1 MPITIAICY
10 DFDNTLIRGNMQE
23 NSFIPEV
30 GMQKD
35 AFWQASDDYGREH
48 DMDYV
53 LSYMK
58 QMTDAA
64 RQARVRFTRDSLRKH
79 GAGLDGLLFP
89 GVDNWHKA
97 LDAYAAQFE
106 SEVAIKHYIISSGL
120 DEMILGCRIARHF
133 DYVFASGFVYDDNQV
148 PIYPAR
154 VINYTTKTQYLF
166 RINKGVLNSWENERV
181 NQKIPTEERVQPFT
195 QMIYIGDGATDVPAM
210 KMINNQGGYSIA
222 VYPPFGASPAPAE
235 LKAKELARQLKEENR
250 AQFCAAADYRADQPL
265 YRIVTALVRR
275 IVDEVENKMNL
286 HMEIT
291 R

>member
-1 MPITIAICY
+1 MITIAICY
-10 DFDNTLIRGNMQE
+10 DFDNTLILGNMQE

-30 GMQKD
+30 GMKKE
-35 AFWQASDDYGREH
+35 AFWEASDEYGEKH

-58 QMTDAA
+58 QMIDAA
-64 RQARVRFTRDSLRKH
+64 REAQVPFTRDSLLAH
-79 GAGLDGLLFP
+79 GAELDQLLFP
-89 GVDNWHKA
+89 GVEGWHAA
-97 LDAYAAQFE
+97 LTEHVKKFKTPVD
-106 SEVAIKHYIISSGL
+106 IKHYIISSGL
-120 DEMILGCRIARHF
+120 DDMIRGCRIAGHF
-133 DYVFASGFVYDDNQV
+133 DHIFASGFVYDENQV

-181 NQKIPTEERVQPFT
+181 NQKIPMEERDQPFS

-222 VYPPFGASPAPAE
+222 VYPPLGDSPGKSQIAARDAAE
-235 LKAKELARQLKEENR
+235 QLKRENR
-250 AQFCAAADYRADQPL
+250 AQFCAEADYRTDREL

-275 IVDEVENKMNL
+275 IVDEVDNKMNL